1 MLHSDMV
8 AGRATPLGQFLR
20 RTGIDE
26 LPQLFN
32 VLAGDMSIVGP
43 RPFIPEECWNLTGQG
58 ERRFDVAPGMT
69 GLWQVSGQHDLSLE
83 ELVRLDTYY
92 VDTWRFTTDLRIM
105 ALTPT
110 RLFRGGGDG
119 IAKLAMVPP
128 ELLQRPAT
136 AETPESAPASAPA
149 PAALAQMK
157 TKTTQVPAFD
167 PSPSLEPS
175 PS

>member
-1 MLHSDMV
+1 
-8 AGRATPLGQFLR
+8 
-20 RTGIDE
+20 
-26 LPQLFN
+26 
-32 VLAGDMSIVGP
+32 VLAGDMSVVGP
-43 RPFIPEECWNLTGQG
+43 RPFIPEECWNLTGHG
-58 ERRFDVAPGMT
+58 ERRFDVRPGMT
-69 GLWQVSGQHDLSLE
+69 GLWQVSGQHDLSIE

-128 ELLQRPAT
+128 EVLLRPT
-136 AETPESAPASAPA
+136 SGPEPEP
-149 PAALAQMK
+149 PGLAQL
-157 TKTTQVPAFD
+157 TARAAGNQVPAFD
-167 PSPSLEPS
+167 PSPSASLEPS